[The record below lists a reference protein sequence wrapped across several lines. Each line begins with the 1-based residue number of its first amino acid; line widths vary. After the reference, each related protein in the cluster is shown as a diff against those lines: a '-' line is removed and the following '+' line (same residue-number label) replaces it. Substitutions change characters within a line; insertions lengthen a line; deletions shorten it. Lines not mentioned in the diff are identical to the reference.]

1 MGTGAITGYIDVAQI
16 VLYLFWIFFFGLVY
30 YLQMESKREGFPL
43 ETVYPSGEMRTSPG
57 FVMMPTPKTFLLPH
71 GGSVTVPNDQ
81 VSPQVLHAEPMHRL
95 MGAPLVPTGNPM
107 LDGVG
112 PGSYADRAD
121 EPDRTWEGDPKIVP
135 LRVAADYGVASQDT
149 DPRGLEVVGADG
161 EVAGTVSDLWID
173 KSEMMFRYIEVA
185 VTAGGAARNVL
196 LPMNF
201 ARIKGDCVKVAS
213 ILGHQF
219 AQVPGTK
226 SPQQV
231 TLLEEEKIMA
241 YYGGGTLYAEPSRQE
256 PLV

>member
-43 ETVYPSGEMRTSPG
+43 ETVYPSGEIRTSPG
-57 FVMMPTPKTFLLPH
+57 FVMMPTPKTYLLPH
-71 GGSVTVPNDQ
+71 GGTLTVPNDS
-81 VSPQVLHAEPMHRL
+81 VSPQTLHAEPLHRL

-121 EPDRTWEGDPKIVP
+121 VPDYTWEGDPKIVP
-135 LRVAADYGVASQDT
+135 LRVATEYGVASRDD
-149 DPRGLEVVGADG
+149 DPRGLEVMGADG
-161 EVAGTVSDLWID
+161 AVGGTVNDLWID
-173 KSEMMFRYIEVA
+173 KSEMVFRYIEVA
-185 VTAGGAARNVL
+185 VPAGGATRNVL

-201 ARIKGDCVKVAS
+201 ARIKPDGVKVAS

-219 AQVPGTK
+219 AQVPATK
-226 SPQQV
+226 SPDQV
-231 TLLEEEKIMA
+231 TLLEEEKVMA

>member
-57 FVMMPTPKTFLLPH
+57 FVMMPTPKTFLLAH
-71 GGSVTVPNDQ
+71 GEPVTVPSSK
-81 VSPQVLHAEPMHRL
+81 VSPQTLHAEPLHR
-95 MGAPLVPTGNPM
+95 MIGAPLVPTGNPM

-121 EPDRTWEGDPKIVP
+121 VPDAMWDGDAKIVP
-135 LRVAADYGVASQDT
+135 LRVAADYGVASNDA
-149 DPRGLEVVGADG
+149 DPRGLDVVGADG
-161 EVAGTVSDLWID
+161 EVAGTVADLWID
-173 KSEMMFRYIEVA
+173 KAEMMFRYIEVT
-185 VTAGGAARNVL
+185 VPAGALTRNVL

-201 ARIKGDCVKVAS
+201 ARIKSDHVKVAS
-213 ILGHQF
+213 ILSHQF
-219 AQVPGTK
+219 AQVPATK
-226 SPQQV
+226 SPEQI
-231 TLLEEEKIMA
+231 TMLEEEKIVA
-241 YYGGGTLYAEPSRQE
+241 YYGAGTLYAEPSRQE

>member
-1 MGTGAITGYIDVAQI
+1 MGTGAITGYIDVAQL

-57 FVMMPTPKTFLLPH
+57 FVMMPTPKTFLLAH
-71 GGSVTVPNDQ
+71 GDAVTVPNDK
-81 VSPQVLHAEPMHRL
+81 VSPQALHAEPLHRL

-112 PGSYADRAD
+112 PGAYADRAD
-121 EPDRTWEGDPKIVP
+121 VPDYMWDGDPKIVP
-135 LRVAADYGVASQDT
+135 LRVAADYGVASNDA
-149 DPRGLEVVGADG
+149 DPRGLEVIGADG
-161 EVAGTVSDLWID
+161 EVAGTVADLWID
-173 KSEMMFRYIEVA
+173 KAEMMFRYIEVT
-185 VTAGGAARNVL
+185 VPTGGMTRNVL

-201 ARIKGDCVKVAS
+201 ARVKADHVKVAS
-213 ILGHQF
+213 ILSHQF

-226 SPQQV
+226 STEQI

-241 YYGGGTLYAEPSRQE
+241 YFGGGTLYAEPSRQE